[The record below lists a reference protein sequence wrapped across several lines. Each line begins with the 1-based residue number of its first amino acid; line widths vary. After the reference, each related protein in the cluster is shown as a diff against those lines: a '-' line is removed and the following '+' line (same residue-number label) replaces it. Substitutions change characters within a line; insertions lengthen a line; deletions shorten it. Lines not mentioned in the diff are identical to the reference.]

1 MYTVF
6 EIKSKKGG
14 ARQIEVNK
22 INQLKTVD
30 YQKNTK
36 PGDKI
41 IFDKVL
47 VHEGEFGQ
55 PYLKD
60 VQVIVEVVKNI
71 KKKKIIVF
79 KYKAKKRYKKKQGH
93 RQPYTQIKI
102 AEIAKPA

>member
-14 ARQIEVNK
+14 ARQINIDK
-22 INQLKTVD
+22 INQLLQID

-41 IFDKVL
+41 VFNKVL
-47 VHEGEFGQ
+47 SCEGKFGQ
-55 PYLKD
+55 PYLKNT
-60 VQVIVEVVKNI
+60 QVVGEVVKHG
-71 KKKKIIVF
+71 KRKKIIIY

-93 RQPYTQIKI
+93 RQQYTQIKI
-102 AEIAKPA
+102 AEITKLA